1 MNQERGS
8 FFPPGFYSLIDISLI
23 DKNLWHEW
31 KNYRKCVCFVSSKK
45 IKQNTASSFG
55 NIS

>member
-8 FFPPGFYSLIDISLI
+8 FFPPGLYSLIDISLI